1 MEMAQ
6 YIPLNA
12 NDDLDAINDMLA
24 AIGEPAVL
32 QLDEGTLTSRTLNVY
47 CIASIVRSKR
57 KAGTL
62 TSTKLLS
69 AQYIPLNANDDLD
82 AINDMLA
89 AIGEP
94 AVLQLDEGTLT
105 SRTLNVYCIAS
116 IVRSKRKAGT
126 LTSTKLLSKPFS
138 EMPAIFRDYIVTK
151 ASREF
156 NAKFFGSPESE
167 LYLREQEAELYQ
179 QVMEYEMDTGRY
191 NMMSD
196 IGRD

>member
-1 MEMAQ
+1 MAQ

-32 QLDEGTLTSRTLNVY
+32 QLDESNADV
-47 CIASIVRSKR
+47 SN
-57 KAGTL
+57 
-62 TSTKLLS
+62 
-69 AQYIPLNANDDLD
+69 AQRILHRVNRQVQGKGWNFN
-82 AINDMLA
+82 INEA
-89 AIGEP
+89 
-94 AVLQLDEGTLT
+94 AVLTPDVQDQRIRYLPSYIKVMTTG
-105 SRTLNVYCIAS
+105 SAS
-116 IVRSKRKAGT
+116 YYSNMGGY
-126 LTSTKLLSKPFS
+126 LFDLSTQSTTFTAPITVELVEMKPFA
-138 EMPAIFRDYIVTK
+138 EMPTVFRDYIVVK

-167 LYLREQEAELYQ
+167 NYLREQEQELYQ
-179 QVMEYEMDTGRY
+179 QVMEYEMDSGRY